1 MAREIIL
8 PEGER
13 DSSVFSGS
21 TSGQKVRKMFNLDRE
36 DGSNEIVDIKIPSGT
51 SYIDDAFLR
60 GLLSKSIYNLKGL
73 SKFNKKYHFVV
84 LDDNGTVKN
93 VLEGGIQK
101 GLERLDRRR

>member
-1 MAREIIL
+1 MAREITL

-13 DSSVFSGS
+13 DSSIFSGT
-21 TSGQKVRKMFNLDRE
+21 TSGQTVRRMFDLDQE
-36 DGSNEIVDIKIPSGT
+36 DDLNEIVKIKIPSGT
-51 SYIDDAFLR
+51 SYIDDAFLK
-60 GLLSKSIYNLKGL
+60 GLVSKSIYNLKGL

-101 GLERLDRRR
+101 GLERLDRRG